1 MPFGLF
7 LMNPA
12 NQSKGNSHQWLI
24 LLLISFASFMGAL
37 DVTIVNISLPTI
49 SKYFQCDIATVSWV
63 AMAYLLVLSS
73 TLITFGRVADIRGYK
88 RIYLAGFAIFIIG
101 SLLCG
106 LSSNIYLLIGFRVLQ
121 GIGAAMLQA
130 IGGAMVVRYL
140 PEKVRGTAFGVL
152 TTFAAVGLAAGTPLG
167 GFISQFYSWH
177 WIFFVNVPVGI
188 IAIILGI
195 AVLPRDTVEFGKGQF
210 DMSGAALLLVALV
223 SFIFFL
229 NMGNNIGWL
238 SWLVLISIVI
248 SLATWAGFILNEKR
262 AHFPLINLSLFRDRN
277 FTVAVTVALLIM
289 LAAQGSWYAFPFY
302 LELEKGFA
310 TNIAGLILL
319 VPTIFMMVCGPIA
332 GLLSDRIGS
341 RPICILGSVVTIAAF
356 LMFTLMGAKTGL
368 YYIIIALALE
378 GIGIGLIMPA
388 NFSLIMG
395 MSAKGSEGVINSLV
409 TTARNVGAVMG
420 IAVFTVIFLS
430 VIASQGISPS
440 GITAHSLPP
449 KAFVLGFHAIFLF
462 GVGLGGVLLALNAA
476 LREKRSGSKTP

>member
-1 MPFGLF
+1 
-7 LMNPA
+7 MNPA
-12 NQSKGNSHQWLI
+12 NHSKVSPSQWLI
-24 LLLISFASFMGAL
+24 LLLISLASFMGAL
-37 DVTIVNISLPTI
+37 DATIVNISLPTM
-49 SKYFQCDIATVSWV
+49 SKYFQCDVATVSWV
-63 AMAYLLVLSS
+63 AMAYLLVLSG
-73 TLITFGRVADIRGYK
+73 TLIAFGRVADIRGYK
-88 RIYLAGFAIFIIG
+88 KIYLAGFAIFTIG

-106 LSSNIYLLIGFRVLQ
+106 LSSTIYLLIGFRVLQ

-130 IGGAMVVRYL
+130 IGGAMIVRYL
-140 PEKVRGTAFGVL
+140 PEKFRGTAFGVL

-177 WIFFVNVPVGI
+177 WIFFINVPVGI

-195 AVLPRDTVEFGKGQF
+195 SVLPKDTGEFGKGQF
-210 DMSGAALLLVALV
+210 DLSGAALLLVALV
-223 SFIFFL
+223 SLIFFL

-238 SWLVLISIVI
+238 SWRILISIIV
-248 SLATWAGFILNEKR
+248 SLTAWAGFILNEKR
-262 AHFPLINLSLFRDRN
+262 AHFPLINLSLFRNRN
-277 FTVAVTVALLIM
+277 FTVAVTVALLM
-289 LAAQGSWYAFPFY
+289 LLVGQGSWYAFPFY

-319 VPTIFMMVCGPIA
+319 VPAIFMMICGPIA
-332 GLLSDRIGS
+332 GLLSGRIGS
-341 RPICILGSVVTIAAF
+341 RPICVLGSVVLIASF
-356 LMFTLMGAKTGL
+356 VMFALMGAKTGL
-368 YYIIIALALE
+368 CYIIIAMALE

-420 IAVFTVIFLS
+420 IAVFTLIFLS

-449 KAFVLGFHAIFLF
+449 RAFALGFHTIFLF
-462 GVGLGGVLLALNAA
+462 GAVLGGVLLVLNLA
-476 LREKRSGSKTP
+476 LREKQRGTTTR